1 MTPATTLAD
10 SRNARRAV
18 AARMRP
24 HAVSAA
30 ALLRALANEQRLLIL
45 CHLAE
50 GEHSVG
56 ELNDLLPLSQS
67 ALSQHLAVL
76 REGGVVATR
85 REGQSVFYSL
95 VDGPAARVVGTLH
108 DIYCS
113 TGARARGR

>member
-1 MTPATTLAD
+1 MTPATTHAD
-10 SRNARRAV
+10 SRAAGRAV

-24 HAVSAA
+24 HAESAA

-45 CHLAE
+45 CYLSE
-50 GEHSVG
+50 GERSVG
-56 ELNDLLPLSQS
+56 ELNERLPLSQS

-108 DIYCS
+108 DIYCGA
-113 TGARARGR
+113 GARSRAR